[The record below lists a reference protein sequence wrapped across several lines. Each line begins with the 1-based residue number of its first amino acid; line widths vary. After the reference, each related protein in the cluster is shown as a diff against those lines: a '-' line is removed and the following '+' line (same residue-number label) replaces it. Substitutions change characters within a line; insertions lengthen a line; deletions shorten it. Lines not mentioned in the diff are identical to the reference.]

1 MTPNQPY
8 LFNPIGADYSLA
20 GGTSKLPAV
29 LVSLHMV
36 VPRSMCVVF
45 RTSCAGVPRWGLRGF
60 AQLQAEQLT
69 PFQNFGAFAAKQGQM
84 LQLWLWDKTLEAD
97 FSEKHNGRAPR
108 QVIPQSV
115 FSQSIER
122 GVLWFKPPHQGG
134 LEAQLW
140 ANRLLVDSLYFQSAP
155 SVADWALFVAQQPDL
170 LANGWPASLPVGSQ
184 TPSVVVAKKAWAS
197 NLLKPPLRLPHFE
210 AAPVA
215 RAALWVGTAVLAA
228 GTAAT
233 LTERYEHTQAITQGV
248 ENQKKRLAELEP
260 VQQDRDAVQSL
271 QRWLAN
277 AQTLVS
283 TPTKLDTLNEIATMF
298 TRQGLLVRELEVTP
312 PTISAT
318 LVSAG
323 GSDIRLTAVIG
334 AIEANPMF
342 TDARFIDVSGGNA
355 FKFTWR
361 LKSNSNPNASNNNI
375 SAMAQGARP

>member
-1 MTPNQPY
+1 M
-8 LFNPIGADYSLA
+8 
-20 GGTSKLPAV
+20 
-29 LVSLHMV
+29 
-36 VPRSMCVVF
+36 
-45 RTSCAGVPRWGLRGF
+45 
-60 AQLQAEQLT
+60 
-69 PFQNFGAFAAKQGQM
+69 
-84 LQLWLWDKTLEAD
+84 
-97 FSEKHNGRAPR
+97 
-108 QVIPQSV
+108 
-115 FSQSIER
+115 
-122 GVLWFKPPHQGG
+122 
-134 LEAQLW
+134 
-140 ANRLLVDSLYFQSAP
+140 
-155 SVADWALFVAQQPDL
+155 
-170 LANGWPASLPVGSQ
+170 
-184 TPSVVVAKKAWAS
+184 AKKAWAS
-197 NLLKPPLRLPHFE
+197 NLLKPPLRLPRFE

-283 TPTKLDTLNEIATMF
+283 TPTKLDTLNEMATMF